1 MDRLWTFEIDRDLT
15 GTLKIKDDLLSTED
29 KAKERAMSEMLENS
43 YIKKE
48 INFKTYLTDISIN
61 DVINVS
67 GQPFLVKSIS
77 ASVGKN
83 IELGIGA
90 VRYD

>member
-15 GTLKIKDDLLSTED
+15 GTLTIKDDLLNTED
-29 KAKERAMSEMLENS
+29 KAKERAMSEMLNNS

-61 DVINVS
+61 DIINIS
-67 GQPFLVKSIS
+67 GQPFLVKSIY
-77 ASVGKN
+77 ASVGKE
-83 IELGIGA
+83 IAMGIGA
-90 VRYD
+90 IRYD